1 MAKVIMTCGRLCS
14 GKTTYAAELRER
26 YNAVVL
32 SIDELMIEILGRDLG
47 NMHDEYARRT
57 EQYLYKK
64 STEIA
69 AAGTN
74 VIFDTGLWTR
84 QGRDYAK
91 QYYSSRG
98 IDCELHYIR
107 ISDEEWQ
114 RRIDKRNAEV
124 KAGRSDAY
132 FVDEGLAEKFRS
144 LFEEPDESEVDFIV
158 EEQ

>member
-1 MAKVIMTCGRLCS
+1 MAKVIMTCGRVCS

-26 YNAVVL
+26 YNGVVL
-32 SIDELMIEILGRDLG
+32 SIDELMIGVLGRETG
-47 NMHDEYARRT
+47 SMHDEYARRT
-57 EQYLYKK
+57 EEYLYKK
-64 STEIA
+64 SAEIV

-74 VIFDTGLWTR
+74 VIFDSGLWTR

-91 QYYSSRG
+91 QYYSCRG
-98 IDCELHYIR
+98 ISCELHYIR

-124 KAGRSDAY
+124 AAGRSDAY

-144 LFEEPDESEVDFIV
+144 LFEEPDESEVDFVV